1 MRLIGTPLPHVDHG
15 GDNGSGIHFR
25 AVLGEACILGDI
37 VKLCGLH
44 LHRSDSEDVVDA
56 STAWDKQL
64 LLGRLMGVSLI
75 VTHSRRLL

>member
-25 AVLGEACILGDI
+25 AVL
-37 VKLCGLH
+37 CGLH
-44 LHRSDSEDVVDA
+44 LHMSDSEDVVDA